1 MRVSLL
7 FGLLLGFAV
16 VVPASADEAAVKKM
30 IGDYANAFNAKQLD
44 TVMSFW
50 TENGVHID
58 RENGERTEGR
68 DAIRADIANSF
79 QQRPGNRISGR
90 IQNLRFIKPDVANA
104 EGSVTVSSPDGD
116 PVETSF
122 SVTSI

>member
-68 DAIRADIANSF
+68 DAIRADIANCVSTTPR
-79 QQRPGNRISGR
+79 QSH
-90 IQNLRFIKPDVANA
+90 LRSHSKLAVHQARCCERRGKCHGEFP
-104 EGSVTVSSPDGD
+104 
-116 PVETSF
+116 
-122 SVTSI
+122 